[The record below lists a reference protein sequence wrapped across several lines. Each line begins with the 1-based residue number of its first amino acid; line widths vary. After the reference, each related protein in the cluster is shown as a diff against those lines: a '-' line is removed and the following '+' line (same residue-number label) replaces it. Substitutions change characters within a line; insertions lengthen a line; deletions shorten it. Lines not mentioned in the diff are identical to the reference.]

1 MTVTEKIAQLSA
13 VRVADLITAGEL
25 DTEKL
30 AQRLSFGTAA
40 VTGVSSIPDIDPAR
54 YLAVC
59 GRLQSYLD
67 GQTRLGIPAFICEGP
82 HSQQGLFNGDLIPPA
97 IAMAASFDT
106 ALVREMAG
114 ELRAQLSAL
123 GVSQILA
130 PGLAVV
136 RAPHWMGLSGSF
148 GAQPYLVGRM
158 GVAYLRGMRGETDQG
173 NVLATAMSFVTASSH
188 PAGEAQGGVHLGR
201 RELREILAEPFA
213 AAIREA
219 GLSGIVTADTTI
231 DGIACTGAPEVLSD
245 LLRTELGFRGLVVS
259 AANGVRNLIERHRVA
274 ADELSATAL
283 ALSAGVDVELSGGC
297 YSATLEDALEGQLIN
312 IEALDTAVRRVLW
325 QKLQIGLL
333 DDQPVKSVADA
344 ASAGV
349 EPDAETP
356 AAGADSDCEE
366 QLSRLAA
373 RLADEAVV
381 LVKNTLGALPLSTDV
396 RLALYGND
404 ISALANALSV
414 AGLVAGVQV
423 ETSQIADQAEVL
435 IPSGCDAAIVCLEV
449 EPTDA
454 GELPRFGEAQLNLL
468 RNLLACELPVSVVL
482 SGTSAFAIGL
492 LPAELSAILI
502 NWSPGAVGLEAL
514 AKALVG
520 KVNPSGRLPVAVPQF
535 PGEWAT
541 QAPLFGFGH
550 GLTYSH
556 FEYGELQSVD
566 TVDTHGAIEVSVVII
581 NESELAG
588 TEVVQLY
595 LQDLVAEVTR
605 PLRQLA
611 GFHRLVLAPGQA
623 KRVVF
628 QLDASQL
635 AYYNRK
641 LEYVVEPGRI
651 DLMVG
656 ASSTDIRSRRRLT
669 VQGDRRLFK
678 QQQRL
683 ATQSHDQDISP

>member
-1 MTVTEKIAQLSA
+1 MTRQEKIAQLSA
-13 VRVADLITAGEL
+13 VNVADLTTAGEL
-25 DTEKL
+25 DDDKL
-30 AQRLSFGTAA
+30 AHRLSFGTAA
-40 VTGVSSIPDIDPAR
+40 VTGISAIPDIDPVGYA
-54 YLAVC
+54 AVC
-59 GRLQSYLD
+59 NRLQSYLE
-67 GQTRLGIPAFICEGP
+67 GQTRLGIPALICEGP
-82 HSQQGLFNGDLIPPA
+82 HSQQGLFNGELIPPA

-106 ALVREMAG
+106 ALVRELAG
-114 ELRAQLSAL
+114 KLRAQLSAL

-130 PGLAVV
+130 PVLAVI

-158 GVAYLRGMRGETDQG
+158 GVAYLRGMRDETDRG
-173 NVLATAMSFVTASSH
+173 HILATAMSFLAASSH
-188 PAGEAQGGVHLGR
+188 PAGAAQGGIHLGR

-245 LLRTELGFRGLVVS
+245 LLRTELGFRGLVIS
-259 AANGVRNLIERHRVA
+259 AENGVRNLLERHRVA
-274 ADELSATAL
+274 ADETAAAAL

-297 YSATLEDALEGQLIN
+297 FAASLEDALERQMISPDQ
-312 IEALDTAVRRVLW
+312 LDTAVRRVLL

-333 DDQPVKSVADA
+333 DDQPT
-344 ASAGV
+344 
-349 EPDAETP
+349 E
-356 AAGADSDCEE
+356 AGADAGAASVESDPGARSSDTAADSAEL
-366 QLSRLAA
+366 LSRLAA
-373 RLADEAVV
+373 RMADEAVV
-381 LVKNTLGALPLSTDV
+381 LVKNAGGTLPLSPDV
-396 RLALYGND
+396 RLALYGD
-404 ISALANALSV
+404 DVSMLAGALSA
-414 AGLVAGVQV
+414 AGLDIVVQV
-423 ETSQIADQAEVL
+423 ETAEIADDSELAA
-435 IPSGCDAAIVCLEV
+435 PGGCEAAIVWLEV
-449 EPTDA
+449 EPA
-454 GELPRFGEAQLNLL
+454 GVAELPRFGDAKLALL
-468 RNLLACELPVSVVL
+468 RDLLAAAIPVSVVL
-482 SGTSAFAIGL
+482 SGASAFAVGL
-492 LPAELSAILI
+492 LPPELSAILI
-502 NWSPGAVGLEAL
+502 NWSPGAVGHRAL
-514 AKALVG
+514 AETLAG
-520 KVNPSGRLPVAVPQF
+520 KVNPSARLPVAVPQF

-541 QAPLFGFGH
+541 HAPLFGFGH
-550 GLTYSH
+550 GLSYSH
-556 FEYGELQSVD
+556 FEYAELHGVD

-581 NESELAG
+581 NESELTG

-605 PLRQLA
+605 PPRQLA
-611 GFHRLVLAPGQA
+611 GFHRLTLAPGQS